1 MQDIEGK
8 SPKQYRSQH
17 KVGLVDAA
25 PILGVSPY
33 TLRTWVRQRKIPF
46 YRCGRR
52 IVFSQTDLDL
62 FLEGCRVVPVE
73 HALQ

>member
-1 MQDIEGK
+1 MQNMEGK
-8 SPKQYRSQH
+8 QPKHHPFER
-17 KVGLVDAA
+17 KVGLADAA